1 MMVLEIRRPTTGR
14 PVWSGRSSPTGSS
27 AARAN
32 PLLPKRMVLT
42 RTLPNLDEKS
52 PKEDSREEETRRITT
67 ILEAIVPKILSEM
80 GIKERKRGDKVKQGP
95 DDKRKEA
102 TARPQLGD
110 MTALT
115 LEQRTRR

>member
-1 MMVLEIRRPTTGR
+1 MMVLEIRRATTGR
-14 PVWSGRSSPTGSS
+14 PVWSGRSSPIGSS

-42 RTLPNLDEKS
+42 RTLPNLDEKN
-52 PKEDSREEETRRITT
+52 PKEDPREETRRITT
-67 ILEAIVPKILSEM
+67 ILEAIVPKILSKM
-80 GIKERKRGDKVKQGP
+80 GIKERKRGDKAKQGP

-102 TARPQLGD
+102 TTRPQPGD